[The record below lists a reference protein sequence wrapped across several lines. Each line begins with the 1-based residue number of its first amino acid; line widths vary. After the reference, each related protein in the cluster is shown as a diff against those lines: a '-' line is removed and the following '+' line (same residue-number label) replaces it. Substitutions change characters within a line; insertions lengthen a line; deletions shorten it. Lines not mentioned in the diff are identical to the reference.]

1 MSAITKID
9 LWQVLDSRGMPTVSA
24 RVSCGDK
31 SANAI
36 APSGAS
42 TGAHE
47 ALFLR
52 DNKES
57 YAGNS
62 VTEAISLFTKEVL
75 PNLIGINGN
84 DFAEIDKTLR
94 NYDSS
99 RTFSKYGGHI
109 PVAITIAA
117 WLANANVKN
126 AEPLKVIADHL
137 GSTPSLPLPMVNIF
151 SGGAHA
157 GGAIDLQDILAVPI
171 GATSIEEAMEWVWK
185 VRESTKSLLSQRGH
199 DQSLVADEGG
209 VTARLES
216 DDQALTFVS
225 DGIAKAGL
233 SGKVAIALDIAAT
246 QSFHGDHYEI
256 HEAGNV
262 KNLSSEQF
270 VTRWSRWLNIYP
282 IISVEDGAAEDDADG
297 WKQQSALCDR
307 IQIIGDDR
315 YATQNDRLLTGIANS
330 EANSILI
337 KPNQAGTLHSALSA
351 LATAKQANWGTVVSA
366 RSGDTEEN
374 WLVDLAV
381 GSNAGQ
387 IKVGSTHRSERSAK
401 WNRLLELSHFGT
413 APYIGKAALSH
424 VKNLN
429 I

>member
-1 MSAITKID
+1 MSAISKID

-24 RVSCGDK
+24 RVSLGNK

-57 YAGNS
+57 YDGKS
-62 VTEAISLFTKEVL
+62 VSETIALFTKEVL
-75 PNLIGINGN
+75 PHLIGIDGN
-84 DFAEIDKTLR
+84 DFAELDKNLR

-99 RTFSKYGGHI
+99 RTFSKFGGHI

-117 WLANANVKN
+117 WLANAKEKN
-126 AEPLKVIADHL
+126 AEPFKVIADRL
-137 GSTPSLPLPMVNIF
+137 NSTPTLPLPMVNIF

-171 GATSIEEAMEWVWK
+171 GATSIEEAMEWVWL
-185 VRESTKSLLSQRGH
+185 VRESTKSLLSKSGH

-209 VTARLES
+209 VTARLQS
-216 DDQALTFVS
+216 DEQALQFVS

-246 QSFHGDHYEI
+246 QSFQGDHYQI
-256 HEAGNV
+256 HESGNI
-262 KNLSSEQF
+262 KKLSSEQF
-270 VTRWSRWLNIYP
+270 VSRWGKWLDIYP
-282 IISVEDGAAEDDADG
+282 IISVEDGAAEDDNDG
-297 WKQQSALCDR
+297 WKQQSEYCDR

-315 YATQNDRLLTGIANS
+315 YATQNDRLLNGVANL
-330 EANSILI
+330 EANTILI
-337 KPNQAGTLHSALSA
+337 KPNQAGTLHSALTA
-351 LATAKQANWGTVVSA
+351 LTTAKGSNWGTVVSA
-366 RSGDTEEN
+366 RSGDTEES

-401 WNRLLELSHFGT
+401 WNRLLELSHFAT
-413 APYIGKAALSH
+413 ASYIGKAALSH

>member
-9 LWQVLDSRGMPTVSA
+9 LWQVLDSRGMPTVAA
-24 RVSCGDK
+24 RVSMGDK

-62 VTEAISLFTKEVL
+62 VSDAISLFTKDVL
-75 PNLIGINGN
+75 PHLIGIDGH
-84 DFAEIDKTLR
+84 DFSELDKNLR
-94 NYDSS
+94 KYDLSH
-99 RTFSKYGGHI
+99 TFSKYGGHI
-109 PVAITIAA
+109 PVAITLAA
-117 WLANANVKN
+117 WLATANKNN
-126 AEPLKVIADHL
+126 AEPFLIIAQHL
-137 GSTPSLPLPMVNIF
+137 NSRPTLPLPMVNIF

-157 GGAIDLQDILAVPI
+157 GGAIDLQDILAVPV

-185 VRESTKSLLSQRGH
+185 VRETTKSLLSKSGH

-209 VTARLES
+209 ITARLQS
-216 DDQALTFVS
+216 DEQALEFVS
-225 DGIAKAGL
+225 DGIVKAGL

-246 QSFHGDHYEI
+246 QSFQGDHYQI
-256 HEAGNV
+256 HESGNI
-262 KNLSSEQF
+262 KKLSSAQF
-270 VTRWSRWLNIYP
+270 VSRWGKWLDLYP
-282 IISVEDGAAEDDADG
+282 IISVEDGAAEDDNDG
-297 WKQQSALCDR
+297 WKQQGEYCDR

-315 YATQNDRLLTGIANS
+315 YATQNDRLLNGVANL
-330 EANSILI
+330 EANCILI
-337 KPNQAGTLHSALSA
+337 KPNQAGTLHSALTA
-351 LATAKQANWGTVVSA
+351 LTTAKGSNWGTVVSA

-401 WNRLLELSHFGT
+401 WNRLLELSHFRT